1 MIFQIVLLFGL
12 KMPMDWATGII
23 ELIFEILEIIF
34 CVFAMINVSNKQTA
48 VYYLRNS
55 QALIVNK
62 EERIKTSAEIEE
74 ELYIRFP
81 QLKQKLKKKSRIDG
95 SGSHLE

>member
-1 MIFQIVLLFGL
+1 
-12 KMPMDWATGII
+12 MDKATGII
-23 ELIFEILEIIF
+23 ELIFEVLEIIF
-34 CVFAMINVSNKQTA
+34 CAIAMVNVSKKQTA

-74 ELYIRFP
+74 ELYIKFP
-81 QLKQKLKKKSRIDG
+81 QLKQKMQKKNRG
-95 SGSHLE
+95 AGSHVE

>member
-1 MIFQIVLLFGL
+1 VVLLCNAKRNF
-12 KMPMDWATGII
+12 PMDWATGII
-23 ELIFEILEIIF
+23 ELIFEVLEIIF
-34 CVFAMINVSNKQTA
+34 CAIAMVNVSNKQTA

-74 ELYIRFP
+74 ELYIKFP
-81 QLKQKLKKKSRIDG
+81 QLKQKMQKKKRG
-95 SGSHLE
+95 VGSHVE

>member
-1 MIFQIVLLFGL
+1 MV
-12 KMPMDWATGII
+12 
-23 ELIFEILEIIF
+23 
-34 CVFAMINVSNKQTA
+34 NVSNKQTA

-74 ELYIRFP
+74 ELYIKFP
-81 QLKQKLKKKSRIDG
+81 QLKQKMQKKNQIKLFIRRQIHHLFQLRLMKTINRLSIWSVAQDG
-95 SGSHLE
+95 SQLNSR

>member
-1 MIFQIVLLFGL
+1 MVLLFN
-12 KMPMDWATGII
+12 KIKFPMDWATGII
-23 ELIFEILEIIF
+23 EVLFELLEIIF
-34 CVFAMINVSNKQTA
+34 CVVAMVNVSNKQTA

-74 ELYIRFP
+74 ELYIKFP
-81 QLKQKLKKKSRIDG
+81 QLKQKMKKKNRLDSAA
-95 SGSHLE
+95 SHLD